1 MTILDQIIKTKKIEL
16 KLSKFNNSII
26 ELEKFPIF
34 ERTTVSL
41 SKNIKN
47 SFHGIIAEH
56 KRKSPSKSII
66 NDTISI
72 NEVIKGYDFAE
83 VCGISVL
90 TDNKYF
96 KGSLDD
102 LLIARNVTNIPIL
115 RKEFIIDEYQIIE
128 AKAYGADAI
137 LLIAS
142 CLSDK
147 KIKNLSECAKKIGL
161 EVLIEIHNLEELN
174 GCLIDS
180 IDIIGVNNR
189 NLKTFKVDIQT
200 SKNLIKYITSDFI
213 KISESGLSSPIQL
226 KELKKF
232 GFDGFL
238 IGENFMK
245 HTDPGL
251 EALKFINK
259 LK

>member
-147 KIKNLSECAKKIGL
+147 KIKNLS
-161 EVLIEIHNLEELN
+161 
-174 GCLIDS
+174 
-180 IDIIGVNNR
+180 
-189 NLKTFKVDIQT
+189 
-200 SKNLIKYITSDFI
+200 
-213 KISESGLSSPIQL
+213 
-226 KELKKF
+226 
-232 GFDGFL
+232 
-238 IGENFMK
+238 
-245 HTDPGL
+245 
-251 EALKFINK
+251 
-259 LK
+259 

>member
-1 MTILDQIIKTKKIEL
+1 MQ
-16 KLSKFNNSII
+16 
-26 ELEKFPIF
+26 
-34 ERTTVSL
+34 
-41 SKNIKN
+41 
-47 SFHGIIAEH
+47 
-56 KRKSPSKSII
+56 
-66 NDTISI
+66 
-72 NEVIKGYDFAE
+72 
-83 VCGISVL
+83 
-90 TDNKYF
+90 
-96 KGSLDD
+96 
-102 LLIARNVTNIPIL
+102 
-115 RKEFIIDEYQIIE
+115 
-128 AKAYGADAI
+128 
-137 LLIAS
+137 
-142 CLSDK
+142 
-147 KIKNLSECAKKIGL
+147 KKIGL

-200 SKNLIKYITSDFI
+200 SKNLIKYIPSDFI